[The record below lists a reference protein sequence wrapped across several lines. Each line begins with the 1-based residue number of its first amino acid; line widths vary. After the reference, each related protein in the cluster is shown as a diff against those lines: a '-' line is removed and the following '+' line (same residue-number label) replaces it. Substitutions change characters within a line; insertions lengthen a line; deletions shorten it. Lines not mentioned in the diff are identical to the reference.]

1 MNHRFY
7 IWLAGILFVI
17 IVATI
22 FIAAGER
29 DRVRQ
34 SDKQYLKESA
44 AVDMENKAPGEDNM
58 SAKEKQTPSMENVKK
73 DASSPSNDSAAAENP
88 EKVIEDLN
96 NAANDLTSEF
106 TDIENEANTLQDL
119 GSDTDTGTLG
129 NDLDILSQ

>member
-29 DRVRQ
+29 DRVVQ
-34 SDKQYLKESA
+34 PDKQYLKESA
-44 AVDMENKAPGEDNM
+44 AVNMEDKVTEEENV
-58 SAKEKQTPSMENVKK
+58 SAEENQTPSMENVKK
-73 DASSPSNDSAAAENP
+73 DTSSPSNNSAAAENP

-96 NAANDLTSEF
+96 NVANDLTSEF
-106 TDIENEANTLQDL
+106 AVIENETNTLQDL
-119 GSDTDTGTLG
+119 GSDADTGTLG
-129 NDLDILSQ
+129 SDLDILSQ